1 MANDGDLKYNHY
13 LCCRNLKKT
22 LEIMNYKKI
31 MVGALLLE
39 VAFAVALVTILFET
53 NRTSRKL
60 NEIKTELNNANVKVD
75 SLQKEVYLLNCYL
88 YD

>member
-1 MANDGDLKYNHY
+1 
-13 LCCRNLKKT
+13 
-22 LEIMNYKKI
+22 MNYKKI

-53 NRTSRKL
+53 NRTNRKL

>member
-1 MANDGDLKYNHY
+1 
-13 LCCRNLKKT
+13 
-22 LEIMNYKKI
+22 MNYKKI

-39 VAFAVALVTILFET
+39 VVFAVALVTILFET
-53 NRTSRKL
+53 NRTHRKL
-60 NEIKTELNNANVKVD
+60 NEIKTELDNTNVKVD

>member
-1 MANDGDLKYNHY
+1 
-13 LCCRNLKKT
+13 
-22 LEIMNYKKI
+22 MNYKKI

-53 NRTSRKL
+53 NRTHSKL
-60 NEIKTELNNANVKVD
+60 NEIKTELDNTNVKVD

>member
-1 MANDGDLKYNHY
+1 
-13 LCCRNLKKT
+13 
-22 LEIMNYKKI
+22 

-53 NRTSRKL
+53 NRTHHKL

>member
-1 MANDGDLKYNHY
+1 
-13 LCCRNLKKT
+13 
-22 LEIMNYKKI
+22 

-39 VAFAVALVTILFET
+39 VAFAVALATILFET
-53 NRTSRKL
+53 NRTHRKL

>member
-1 MANDGDLKYNHY
+1 
-13 LCCRNLKKT
+13 
-22 LEIMNYKKI
+22 MNYKKI

-39 VAFAVALVTILFET
+39 VAFAVALATILFET
-53 NRTSRKL
+53 NRTHRKL

>member
-1 MANDGDLKYNHY
+1 
-13 LCCRNLKKT
+13 
-22 LEIMNYKKI
+22 MNYKKI

-53 NRTSRKL
+53 NRTNRKL
-60 NEIKTELNNANVKVD
+60 NEIKTELDNANVKVN

>member
-1 MANDGDLKYNHY
+1 
-13 LCCRNLKKT
+13 
-22 LEIMNYKKI
+22 MNYRKI
-31 MVGALLLE
+31 MVGALLFE

-53 NRTSRKL
+53 NRTHRKL

>member
-1 MANDGDLKYNHY
+1 
-13 LCCRNLKKT
+13 
-22 LEIMNYKKI
+22 
-31 MVGALLLE
+31 MVCALLFE

-53 NRTSRKL
+53 NRTHRKL

>member
-1 MANDGDLKYNHY
+1 
-13 LCCRNLKKT
+13 
-22 LEIMNYKKI
+22 MNYKKI
-31 MVGALLLE
+31 MVGALLFE

-53 NRTSRKL
+53 NRTNRKL
-60 NEIKTELNNANVKVD
+60 NEIKTELDNANVKVD

>member
-1 MANDGDLKYNHY
+1 MLPK
-13 LCCRNLKKT
+13 LKKT

-39 VAFAVALVTILFET
+39 VSFAVALVTIIFET
-53 NRTSRKL
+53 NRTHRKL
-60 NEIKTELNNANVKVD
+60 NEIKTELDNVNVKVD

>member
-1 MANDGDLKYNHY
+1 
-13 LCCRNLKKT
+13 
-22 LEIMNYKKI
+22 MNYKKI

-39 VAFAVALVTILFET
+39 VAFAVALVIILFET
-53 NRTSRKL
+53 NRTHRKL
-60 NEIKTELNNANVKVD
+60 NEIKTELDNTNVKVD

>member
-1 MANDGDLKYNHY
+1 
-13 LCCRNLKKT
+13 
-22 LEIMNYKKI
+22 MNYKKI

-39 VAFAVALVTILFET
+39 VAFAVALVTILFAT
-53 NRTSRKL
+53 NRTHRKL
-60 NEIKTELNNANVKVD
+60 NEIKTELNNVNVKVD

>member
-1 MANDGDLKYNHY
+1 
-13 LCCRNLKKT
+13 
-22 LEIMNYKKI
+22 MNYKTI

-39 VAFAVALVTILFET
+39 VAFAVALFTILFET
-53 NRTSRKL
+53 NRTHRKL
-60 NEIKTELNNANVKVD
+60 NEIKTELDNANVKVD

>member
-1 MANDGDLKYNHY
+1 
-13 LCCRNLKKT
+13 
-22 LEIMNYKKI
+22 MNYKKI
-31 MVGALLLE
+31 MVGTLLLE

-53 NRTSRKL
+53 NRTHRKL
-60 NEIKTELNNANVKVD
+60 NEIKTELNNVNVKVD

>member
-1 MANDGDLKYNHY
+1 
-13 LCCRNLKKT
+13 
-22 LEIMNYKKI
+22 MNYKKI

-53 NRTSRKL
+53 NRTHRKL
-60 NEIKTELNNANVKVD
+60 NDIKTELDNVNVKVD

>member
-1 MANDGDLKYNHY
+1 
-13 LCCRNLKKT
+13 
-22 LEIMNYKKI
+22 MNYKKI

-53 NRTSRKL
+53 NRTNRKL
-60 NEIKTELNNANVKVD
+60 NEIKTELDSTNVKVD

>member
-1 MANDGDLKYNHY
+1 
-13 LCCRNLKKT
+13 
-22 LEIMNYKKI
+22 MNYKKI

-39 VAFAVALVTILFET
+39 VAFAVAFVTILFET
-53 NRTSRKL
+53 NRTNRKL

>member
-1 MANDGDLKYNHY
+1 
-13 LCCRNLKKT
+13 
-22 LEIMNYKKI
+22 MNYKKI

-53 NRTSRKL
+53 NRTNRKL
-60 NEIKTELNNANVKVD
+60 NEIKTELNNSNVKVD

>member
-1 MANDGDLKYNHY
+1 
-13 LCCRNLKKT
+13 
-22 LEIMNYKKI
+22 MNYKKI

-39 VAFAVALVTILFET
+39 IAFAVALVTILFET
-53 NRTSRKL
+53 NRTHRKL
-60 NEIKTELNNANVKVD
+60 NEIKTELDNTNVKVD

>member
-1 MANDGDLKYNHY
+1 MNH
-13 LCCRNLKKT
+13 
-22 LEIMNYKKI
+22 KKI

-53 NRTSRKL
+53 NRTHRKL
-60 NEIKTELNNANVKVD
+60 NEIKTELDNTNVKVD

>member
-1 MANDGDLKYNHY
+1 
-13 LCCRNLKKT
+13 
-22 LEIMNYKKI
+22 

-53 NRTSRKL
+53 NRTHRKL
-60 NEIKTELNNANVKVD
+60 NEIKTELNNVNVKVD

>member
-1 MANDGDLKYNHY
+1 
-13 LCCRNLKKT
+13 
-22 LEIMNYKKI
+22 MNYKKI

-53 NRTSRKL
+53 NRTHRKL
-60 NEIKTELNNANVKVD
+60 NEIKTELDNTNVKVD
-75 SLQKEVYLLNCYL
+75 SLQKELYLLNCYL

>member
-1 MANDGDLKYNHY
+1 
-13 LCCRNLKKT
+13 
-22 LEIMNYKKI
+22 MNYKKI

-53 NRTSRKL
+53 NRTHRKL
-60 NEIKTELNNANVKVD
+60 NEIKTELNNDNVKVD

>member
-1 MANDGDLKYNHY
+1 
-13 LCCRNLKKT
+13 
-22 LEIMNYKKI
+22 MNYKKI

-39 VAFAVALVTILFET
+39 GAFAVALVTILFET
-53 NRTSRKL
+53 NRTNRKL
-60 NEIKTELNNANVKVD
+60 NEIKTELDNTNVKVD

>member
-1 MANDGDLKYNHY
+1 
-13 LCCRNLKKT
+13 
-22 LEIMNYKKI
+22 MNYKKI
-31 MVGALLLE
+31 MVGALLFE

-53 NRTSRKL
+53 NRTHRKL

>member
-1 MANDGDLKYNHY
+1 
-13 LCCRNLKKT
+13 
-22 LEIMNYKKI
+22 MNYKKI

-53 NRTSRKL
+53 NRTYRKL

-75 SLQKEVYLLNCYL
+75 SLQKEVYLINCYL

>member
-1 MANDGDLKYNHY
+1 
-13 LCCRNLKKT
+13 
-22 LEIMNYKKI
+22 MNYKKI

-53 NRTSRKL
+53 NRTHRKL
-60 NEIKTELNNANVKVD
+60 NEIKTELNNVNVKVD

>member
-1 MANDGDLKYNHY
+1 
-13 LCCRNLKKT
+13 
-22 LEIMNYKKI
+22 MNYKKI

-53 NRTSRKL
+53 NRTHRKL
-60 NEIKTELNNANVKVD
+60 NDIKTELDNTNVKVD

>member
-1 MANDGDLKYNHY
+1 
-13 LCCRNLKKT
+13 
-22 LEIMNYKKI
+22 MNYKKI

-53 NRTSRKL
+53 NRTNRKL

-75 SLQKEVYLLNCYL
+75 SLQKELYLLNCYL

>member
-1 MANDGDLKYNHY
+1 
-13 LCCRNLKKT
+13 
-22 LEIMNYKKI
+22 
-31 MVGALLLE
+31 MVCALLFE

-53 NRTSRKL
+53 NRTHRKL
-60 NEIKTELNNANVKVD
+60 NEIKTELNNVNVKVD